1 MFEIGL
7 VVEFAATHA
16 LRGDF
21 GPASQPHGHDYRV
34 KVTLRGPTL
43 RDDGTLYDLARLEA
57 VLAEVVGTLRE
68 RDLNELPQFAEVN
81 PTAEGV
87 ARWIADQVAAGIGP
101 QSGLAVSAKV
111 WESPTAFAR
120 YER

>member
-7 VVEFAATHA
+7 VVAFPATHA

-34 KVTLRGPTL
+34 EVTLRGLAL
-43 RDDGTLYDLARLEA
+43 RADGTLYDLARLEA
-57 VLAEVVGTLRE
+57 VVAGIVDALRD

-87 ARWIADQVAAGIGP
+87 ARWIGDRVAAGVGA
-101 QSGLAVSAKV
+101 GEALAVSARV